1 MELNYFLEYESVND
15 KLVKYKGLSCNK
27 NYSKKIMKYVKTDLR
42 LHLSFLITILI
53 NLFAADT
60 RCLSL

>member
-15 KLVKYKGLSCNK
+15 KLVKYKDLSCNK
-27 NYSKKIMKYVKTDLR
+27 NYSKKIIKYVKTDLR

-53 NLFAADT
+53 NLF
-60 RCLSL
+60 CC

>member
-42 LHLSFLITILI
+42 LPLSFLITILI
-53 NLFAADT
+53 NLF
-60 RCLSL
+60 CC